1 MDLQGKVVIVTGAG
15 RGLGKAMCDALA
27 DAGAKVYGADIKGAY
42 FDCDVT
48 NEQQVIALF
57 ESFSGLH
64 GHIDA
69 VINCAG
75 ITADAMTKKM
85 TVEQFKR
92 VVKVNLLGTWLV
104 GREALRTLEPG
115 GCIINI
121 SSCNREGQMGQSN
134 YSATKAGVVG
144 MMKAWA
150 KEGAR
155 SKIRAVAIAPGYIE
169 TEMTAAM
176 KQETLQFMADSVP
189 LKRLGQPE
197 EIASAVKF
205 VLENDYV
212 NGTVI
217 EVDGGLVV

>member
-1 MDLQGKVVIVTGAG
+1 MDLKGKVVIVTGAG
-15 RGLGKAMCDALA
+15 RGLGKAMYDALKE
-27 DAGAKVYGADIKGAY
+27 AGAYPVGFDVEGAKIP
-42 FDCDVT
+42 CDVT
-48 NEQQVIALF
+48 NEYHVVAAF
-57 ESFSGLH
+57 ESTIEVA

-75 ITADAMTKKM
+75 ITADAMTKRM
-85 TVEQFKR
+85 TVEQFDR
-92 VVKVNLLGTWLV
+92 VINVNLKGAWLV
-104 GREALRTLEPG
+104 GREALRTLGQG

-169 TEMTAAM
+169 TEMTKAM
-176 KQETLQFMADSVP
+176 KPEALEAMRESVP
-189 LKRLGQPE
+189 LKRLGRPE
-197 EIASAVKF
+197 EIASAVMF
-205 VLENDYV
+205 VLQNDYV

>member
-1 MDLQGKVVIVTGAG
+1 
-15 RGLGKAMCDALA
+15 
-27 DAGAKVYGADIKGAY
+27 
-42 FDCDVT
+42 
-48 NEQQVIALF
+48 
-57 ESFSGLH
+57 
-64 GHIDA
+64 
-69 VINCAG
+69 
-75 ITADAMTKKM
+75 MTKKM
-85 TVEQFKR
+85 TVEQFDR
-92 VVKVNLLGTWLV
+92 VVNVNLKGTWLV

-121 SSCNREGQMGQSN
+121 SSCNREGQIGQSN

-169 TEMTAAM
+169 TDMTKAM
-176 KQETLQFMADSVP
+176 KPETLDFMANQVP

-197 EIASAVKF
+197 EIASAVLF
-205 VLENDYV
+205 VLQNDYV
-212 NGTVI
+212 NGTVV